1 MPFHRYGS
9 HVKCSPQALVFKHLV
24 PAGGAVWEFLAMRGL
39 VEGFESV
46 EIGLRGIIAAS
57 GSAWALCFPVAAG
70 IRPRTTNPYCCA
82 LLPWWTA
89 SFKSWAPKNFSLQL
103 LFPDRLWW
111 PRKNNN
117 TVKANVYLCFRSI
130 WNCCTVG
137 KACGL
142 LYETI
147 SMALF

>member
-1 MPFHRYGS
+1 MARMWNAPHRLLCLNTWSQQVALFGS
-9 HVKCSPQALVFKHLV
+9 FWLWGAWLKDLSRWRSALEV
-24 PAGGAVWEFLAMRGL
+24 
-39 VEGFESV
+39 
-46 EIGLRGIIAAS
+46 IAAS

-111 PRKNNN
+111 PRENNN
-117 TVKANVYLCFRSI
+117 TLKANVYLCFRSI